1 MSERRGRTGRPVAV
15 LGGLLALWV
24 SGRALVWQSP
34 FPMALPP
41 LPDTML
47 ERLPVAVVADAT
59 KPAPEVAV
67 TPQASPPMLPAAS
80 AWPVTAAQPVH
91 FFDPAALAS
100 RGEPFDETSGHQLMW
115 LASLTDQV
123 ARPAP
128 FMAAAAAPRQ
138 AAPFPVIAARAPADA
153 GRADRW
159 SLTGWVFLREGSTA
173 AGAVGAGPTPSY
185 GGSQAGGVLRYRLAP
200 ASPARPEAYVR
211 VSSAVHVADDRE
223 LAAGLAVRPVTGVP
237 VALMG
242 EGRVRER
249 NGRMIVRPAVMAVTE
264 LAPQRLPAG
273 LEAELYLQAG
283 YVAAPDATAFGDG
296 QLRVTA
302 DLARFEA
309 GALRAG
315 GGAWLGAQRG
325 AARAD
330 IGPTVQLDLR
340 LGRTG
345 ARLGLDYRV
354 RVAGD
359 AAPDTGVALTLSTG
373 F

>member
-1 MSERRGRTGRPVAV
+1 MTGVRVRTGRPVAV
-15 LGGLLALWV
+15 LAGLLALWV
-24 SGRALVWQSP
+24 SVRALLWQSP
-34 FPMALPP
+34 FPMYLRPW
-41 LPDTML
+41 PDTML
-47 ERLPVAVVADAT
+47 DRLPVAVAADAT
-59 KPAPEVAV
+59 TPAAEVTLA
-67 TPQASPPMLPAAS
+67 PQALPRMMPAAS
-80 AWPVTAAQPVH
+80 AWPVAAMQPVRY
-91 FFDPAALAS
+91 FDPTALAS
-100 RGEPFDETSGHQLMW
+100 RGAPFDETGGHQLMW
-115 LASLTDQV
+115 LASLTGQV
-123 ARPAP
+123 AGPVPSMIAARAP
-128 FMAAAAAPRQ
+128 LQ
-138 AAPFPVIAARAPADA
+138 AAPFPAVAARGPAETK
-153 GRADRW
+153 RADRW
-159 SLTGWVFLREGSTA
+159 SLTGWVFLREGNMA

-211 VSSAVHVADDRE
+211 ITSALRVADDRE
-223 LAAGLAVRPVTGVP
+223 LAAGLAVRPVAGVP

-264 LAPQRLPAG
+264 LAPQRLPGG
-273 LEAELYLQAG
+273 LEAELYVQAG

-330 IGPTVQLDLR
+330 IGPTAQLDLQ
-340 LGRTG
+340 LGGAG

-359 AAPDTGVALTLSTG
+359 AAPDTGVALTLSAG